1 MEQPWNHTLR
11 ELTWRADALKS
22 ERWDHTA
29 SITFHIAKG
38 LLKGDFT
45 YAKFHPYLVAK
56 DDVDE
61 IPMGSSVPEGMSDHL
76 TPSEINERLA
86 KYGV

>member
-29 SITFHIAKG
+29 SITFHIARG

-45 YAKFHPYLVAK
+45 YAKFHPYLVGK
-56 DDVDE
+56 DSDE
-61 IPMGSSVPEGMSDHL
+61 IPLGSSVPEAMPHYL
-76 TPSEINERLA
+76 PEQEINERLA